1 MKNITNEAI
10 ANGAKKY
17 IKTFEQIEKMA
28 QTNGSKKSA
37 LKLIQEEYPEWTW
50 DNLNVLLIALNYGKL
65 IEGITIEGKQVM
77 EPIMPKLTEKAK
89 SEIEARKA
97 VFVNA

>member
-1 MKNITNEAI
+1 MNTTNETI
-10 ANGAKKY
+10 AQNAEKY
-17 IKTFEQIEKMA
+17 IRTFELIEKMA
-28 QTNGSKKSA
+28 QTDGSKESA
-37 LKLIQEEYPEWTW
+37 LKLIHEEYPEWTW

>member
-1 MKNITNEAI
+1 MNTTNETI
-10 ANGAKKY
+10 AQGAEKY
-17 IKTFEQIEKMA
+17 IRTFELIEKMA
-28 QTNGSKKSA
+28 QTDGSKESA
-37 LKLIQEEYPEWTW
+37 LKLIHEEYPEWTW

-65 IEGITIEGKQVM
+65 IESITIEGKQVM

-97 VFVNA
+97 VFAST